1 MTVRRRVLIVQS
13 TLRPPGGTQAV
24 AAWMVEALKD
34 TCDVGLACWEPPA
47 FEEVNR
53 AYGTA
58 ISDREVTVHAVPAS
72 YQRLAA
78 AVPVSLALLRWAMV
92 LRLARRVSPSYDVL
106 ISAENEADLGREA
119 IQYIHYPRQLRPRPA
134 ADLRWYHRPR
144 VLLSAYYALCD
155 RLTGFT
161 LAGVR
166 RNRTLANSEWTANR
180 VRELDGDVA
189 VTVLPPPVAS
199 APFSLPWEARANGFL
214 CIGRIAAEK
223 EIEKV
228 IAIIEA
234 VREHVPGT
242 ELHLI
247 GSRGSEAGYYERIRA
262 LVRARSTWLHLDE
275 HLSRHDLQQMIG
287 SYRYGIHGM
296 RDEHFGMATAEMVE
310 GGCIVFAPDSGGQVE
325 VVGGNSALLYA
336 NRDDAV
342 QKIVTVLN
350 SSDRQAGLRTEL
362 ARRQGA
368 FSSGRFMQ
376 AIRDAVAAMNPDA
389 SVRLRR

>member
-1 MTVRRRVLIVQS
+1 MTDRRRVLIVQS

-24 AAWMVEALKD
+24 AAWMVEALKG
-34 TCDVGLACWEPPA
+34 TCDVGLACWEPPVFA
-47 FEEVNR
+47 DVNR
-53 AYGTA
+53 AYGTT
-58 ISDREVTVHAVPAS
+58 IRDRDVTVHAVPSA
-72 YQRLAA
+72 YRRIAA
-78 AVPVSLALLRWAMV
+78 AVPLSLALFRWALV
-92 LRLARRVSPSYDVL
+92 LRLARRVSGSYDVL

-144 VLLSAYYALCD
+144 VLLAAYYAVCD

-166 RNRTLANSEWTANR
+166 RNRTLANSEWTAAR
-180 VRELDGDVA
+180 VRELDGEVHIS
-189 VTVLPPPVAS
+189 VLPPPVA
-199 APFSLPWEARANGFL
+199 PVEISLPWEERANGFL

-228 IAIIEA
+228 IAIVEG
-234 VREHVPGT
+234 VRKQAPGV

-247 GSRGSEAGYYERIRA
+247 GSRGSEEAYYEQVRA
-262 LVRARSTWLHLDE
+262 LVAARSSWLHLHE
-275 HLSRHDLQQMIG
+275 ELSRQDLQRMIG

-325 VVGGNSALLYA
+325 IVGRNSGLLYA
-336 NRDDAV
+336 NPDDAV
-342 QKIVTVLN
+342 SKIVSVLE
-350 SSDRQAGLRTEL
+350 SPERQAGLRVEL

-368 FSSGRFMQ
+368 FSSDRFMQ
-376 AIRDAVAAMNPDA
+376 AIRDAVEAMDPDA
-389 SVRLRR
+389 SVGLRR